1 MKIDMMAKNLT
12 FLCLITFGLSAFS
25 QALIIDHKCTDI
37 TQISQSAIE
46 NAKSQ
51 LHIAYGHTSHG
62 SQITDGMSGL
72 IDFSDNGGK
81 GLSLPENIFAW
92 NSGGTAG
99 ALDLRDYAM
108 DGDVGY
114 YPQWYDETVNY
125 LENDANAD
133 VNVIMWSWCG
143 QVNDKYS
150 AGLLWDEYL
159 APMRQLEED
168 YPEVTFIY
176 MTGHLEYATHE
187 SVSAAND
194 SIRSFC
200 RNNGK
205 ILFDFA
211 DIESYGPDGTC
222 YKDNADDACN
232 YYNDQG
238 DSIGNWAIE
247 YQGSHVE
254 GFDWY
259 SCGAA
264 HSQPYNANLKAYAA
278 WWMFARMTG
287 WIAPTPVSIDIKNK
301 VINPEIYPNPVRG
314 NATLK
319 VFVDESEEI
328 NVNLLSVDGKIVV
341 SNISY
346 LYMDNNLYTD
356 INAGNLSPGIYYLC
370 VISNAAARSYKLIV
384 SK

>member
-1 MKIDMMAKNLT
+1 MMAKNLT
-12 FLCLITFGLSAFS
+12 FLCLITFGLTAFS
-25 QALIIDHKCTDI
+25 QALIIDHNCIDI

-72 IDFSDNGGK
+72 IDFSDIGGK

-92 NSGGTAG
+92 NNGGTEG
-99 ALDLRDYAM
+99 ALDLHDYAM
-108 DGDVGY
+108 EGDVGY
-114 YPQWYDETVNY
+114 YPQWYDATVSY
-125 LENDANAD
+125 LENEANAD

-159 APMRQLEED
+159 APMNQLEED

-176 MTGHLEYATHE
+176 MTGHLEYVAHE

-222 YKDNADDACN
+222 YKDNADDSCN
-232 YYNDQG
+232 YYNEEG
-238 DSIGNWAIE
+238 VKVGNWAIE
-247 YQGSHVE
+247 YQESHVE
-254 GFDWY
+254 GVDWY
-259 SCGAA
+259 SCGSA
-264 HSQPYNANLKAYAA
+264 HSLPYNANLKAYAA
-278 WWMFARMTG
+278 WWMFARMSG
-287 WIAPTPVSIDIKNK
+287 WTAPPPTSIDIKNE
-301 VINPEIYPNPVRG
+301 VINPAIYPNPIRG

-319 VFVDESEEI
+319 VFVNESEEI
-328 NVNLLSVDGKIVV
+328 NANLLSVDGKIVIN
-341 SNISY
+341 NIPY
-346 LYMDNNLYTD
+346 FCQDNSIYAE
-356 INAGNLSPGIYYLC
+356 INAESLSPGIYYLC
-370 VISNAAARSYKLIV
+370 VFSNTTARSYKLIV
-384 SK
+384 AK